1 MLAYL
6 PASSVSL
13 SSYVHQFV
21 NFMDT
26 GPGYVITVI
35 GVFLIWLA
43 WRSFM

>member
-13 SSYVHQFV
+13 SGYVHQVVQFI
-21 NFMDT
+21 DT
-26 GPGYVITVI
+26 GPGYVVTVTA
-35 GVFLIWLA
+35 VFLIWLA